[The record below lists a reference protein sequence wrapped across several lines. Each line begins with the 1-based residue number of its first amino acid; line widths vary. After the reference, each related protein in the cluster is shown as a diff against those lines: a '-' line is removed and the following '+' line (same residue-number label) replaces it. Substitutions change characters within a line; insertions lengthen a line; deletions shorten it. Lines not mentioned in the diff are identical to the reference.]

1 MNAERR
7 DHLNRA
13 QATRHVAEKIL
24 QPDEVVSY
32 CAPAARVLSLSTITQ
47 WFRQCLCRK
56 SEGAVSNALG
66 ADWFLVLCSLRR
78 DAHRQDAAPGW
89 FLQTMIRWNR
99 ERPRGAERYRLARV
113 CPSQPPIP
121 PGTSSRRQTSTR
133 MVSERPRSCASP
145 RRPGAL
151 PPRVS

>member
-56 SEGAVSNALG
+56 SEGAVPNALG
-66 ADWFLVLCSLRR
+66 ADWFLVLCSLPNQLFDFRNRCSSDFLNKWR
-78 DAHRQDAAPGW
+78 DLLVSFSRGHRC
-89 FLQTMIRWNR
+89 
-99 ERPRGAERYRLARV
+99 RLRV
-113 CPSQPPIP
+113 NEMA
-121 PGTSSRRQTSTR
+121 GF
-133 MVSERPRSCASP
+133 AFD
-145 RRPGAL
+145 GG
-151 PPRVS
+151 